1 MKQNKPKFQVGDIV
15 VVIMYGT
22 VGTITKVHQI
32 DKHYLY
38 EVNHNEVLYFE
49 SSIQLYKDYEGVI
62 VDMEKLNSLL
72 GTLFMLK
79 IMEKNSFALSA
90 IEQKFGDI

>member
-38 EVNHNEVLYFE
+38 EVNHNEVYTLNHLF
-49 SSIQLYKDYEGVI
+49 SFIKIMRVSLSTWRSLILN
-62 VDMEKLNSLL
+62 MNSLL
-72 GTLFMLK
+72 GTLFM
-79 IMEKNSFALSA
+79 
-90 IEQKFGDI
+90 

>member
-49 SSIQLYKDYEGVI
+49 SSIQLYKDYEVSLSTWRSLI
-62 VDMEKLNSLL
+62 LSMNSLL
-72 GTLFMLK
+72 GTLFM
-79 IMEKNSFALSA
+79 
-90 IEQKFGDI
+90 